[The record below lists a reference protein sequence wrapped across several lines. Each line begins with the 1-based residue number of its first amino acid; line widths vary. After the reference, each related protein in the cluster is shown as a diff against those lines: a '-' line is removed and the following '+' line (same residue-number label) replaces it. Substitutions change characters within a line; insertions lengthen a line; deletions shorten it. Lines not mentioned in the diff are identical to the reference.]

1 MNIYDKGNQQYKK
14 AMKVFENLKTGLQL
28 KEACELEGLSY
39 SYLYTKL
46 KEAEVDF
53 ENNVE
58 GKKYDFYVK
67 YIRAKNEMELDCLKQ
82 IREAGTK
89 NWTASAWLLERAIK
103 ERYSQQFN
111 AKVQEEQVNIS
122 SDIPK

>member
-1 MNIYDKGNQQYKK
+1 MNIYDKGSAKYKQ

-28 KEACELEGLSY
+28 KESCELEGMSY
-39 SYLYTKL
+39 SYLYAKL

-58 GKKYDFYVK
+58 GKKTDFYVK
-67 YIRAKNEMELDCLKQ
+67 YIKARNEMELDCLKQ
-82 IREAGTK
+82 IREAGAK